1 MPMPDQ
7 GGNVRSPTGA
17 ADHRGQLRFT
27 RRILQYVACS
37 SRPGWR
43 KQKIASSNLQQH
55 PETIMKTTF
64 VKQAL
69 SLSLAALMTLAVL
82 AGIDFQAQPEAASQQ
97 LAQVLAP
104 KA

>member
-7 GGNVRSPTGA
+7 GGNVRSLTGA
-17 ADHRGQLRFT
+17 ADHQGQLRFT
-27 RRILQYVACS
+27 RRIPQSVACR

-43 KQKIASSNLQQH
+43 EQKIASSNLQQH
-55 PETIMKTTF
+55 PETNMQTTF

-82 AGIDFQAQPEAASQQ
+82 AGIDHQAQPEAANPL
-97 LAQVLAP
+97 LAQVVAP